1 MHTQTSAPSAS
12 SASVPSA
19 TTLTPLLAAGPE
31 ALAEAATAALAS
43 AAAARDRFVALPAA
57 TPFLA
62 AVDAF
67 DALGHDLNTVT
78 GAAGLFFQVHPEHAV
93 RERAASVEQDISR
106 YATELSLDRAV
117 YERLAALDLDS
128 AEAKAQPVA
137 RRLVEKALRDFRRAG
152 VDRDEATRARVVE
165 LREELVLIGQEFSR
179 HIAGDVRT
187 ITLPEGR
194 AGLAGLPEDWIASHP
209 PAADGSVTV
218 TTNPTDFLPFMK
230 YAQSS
235 AHRKALYLAFH
246 SRGAPANLDV
256 LSRMLA
262 RRHELATILGYASW
276 AAYAT
281 EDKMI
286 RTPERAAQFIARVTE
301 LTGARLQREL
311 DELLAVQR
319 QRDPGARLIHDYDR
333 MQLMESVRR
342 DRLRYDSRDARPYF
356 PYAAV
361 QRGVLETTSR
371 LYGVTLHKLDLA
383 CWHPDI
389 EAWDVRENGTLLARF
404 YLDMHPRTD
413 KYKHAAMF
421 DLVNGML
428 PAADAATAGA
438 AGGTRGAG
446 DGAATRLP
454 EACLVCNFPQ
464 TTDSDPGLME
474 PGEVTTFF
482 HEFGHLMHHLLA
494 GRQRW
499 LAVSGI
505 STEWDFVEV
514 PSQLY
519 EEWAR
524 DVAVL
529 QSFARHHAT
538 GEPIPSALVERMRQ
552 AAEYGK
558 GINTRIQMFYAG
570 LSLEYYSRDPA
581 GLDTT
586 DVIRQQKPRY
596 VPFPHEEGTTLQT
609 GFGHL
614 EGYTALYYTYMWSLV
629 LAKDLLSG
637 FGADLM
643 DTTVARRY
651 RHCVLEPGGS
661 KDAELLVSDFL
672 GRPFDFRA
680 FEAWLAA

>member
-1 MHTQTSAPSAS
+1 MQTQTSAPSAS
-12 SASVPSA
+12 SPPSA

-31 ALAEAATAALAS
+31 ALGAAAAAALKS
-43 AAAARDRFVALPAA
+43 AAAARDRFVALPAG
-57 TPFLA
+57 TPFLQ

-78 GAAGLFFQVHPEHAV
+78 GAAGLFFQVHPLLAQ
-93 RERAASVEQDISR
+93 RERAAAVEQDISR
-106 YATELSLDRAV
+106 YATDLSLDRAV

-128 AEAKAQPVA
+128 AEAKAQPIA

-152 VDRDEATRARVVE
+152 VDRDEATRKRVVA

-179 HIAGDVRT
+179 HIAGDVRSIT
-187 ITLPEGR
+187 IPEGR

-209 PAADGSVTV
+209 PAADGSVSV

-235 AHRKALYLAFH
+235 AHRKALYVAFH

-286 RTPERAAQFIARVTE
+286 KTPERAAQFVARVTD

-319 QRDPGARLIHDYDR
+319 RTEPGAQVIRDYDR

-361 QRGVLETTSR
+361 KRGVLDTTAR

-383 CWHPDI
+383 CWHADI
-389 EAWDVRENGTLLARF
+389 EAYDVRENGTLLARF

-421 DLVNGML
+421 DLVNGMQ
-428 PAADAATAGA
+428 PVAAFAASRDAQGA
-438 AGGTRGAG
+438 AG
-446 DGAATRLP
+446 RLP

-464 TTDSDPGLME
+464 ATDSDPGLME

-524 DVAVL
+524 DVTVL
-529 QSFARHHAT
+529 QSFAKHHAT
-538 GEPIPSALVERMRQ
+538 GEPIPAALVARMRE

-570 LSLEYYSRDPA
+570 LSLEYYSHDPA

-586 DVIRQQKPRY
+586 DVIRRLKPKY

-629 LAKDLLSG
+629 LAKDLFSK
-637 FGADLM
+637 FGSNLM
-643 DTTVARRY
+643 DTTVARKFRQ
-651 RHCVLEPGGS
+651 CVLEPGGS

-680 FEAWLAA
+680 FEAWLSA

>member
-1 MHTQTSAPSAS
+1 MPGAGPGDRAARIPRMKTQVPAPSAS
-12 SASVPSA
+12 SQPVA
-19 TTLTPLLAAGPE
+19 TALSPLLAAGPE
-31 ALAEAATAALAS
+31 ALGAAAAGALAS
-43 AAAARDRFVALPAA
+43 AAAARDRFVALPAG
-57 TPFLA
+57 TPFLE

-67 DALGHDLNTVT
+67 DALGHHLNTIT
-78 GAAGLFFQVHPEHAV
+78 GAAGLFFQVHPAPGV
-93 RERAASVEQDISR
+93 RERAAAVEQDISR
-106 YATELSLDRAV
+106 YATDLSLDRAV
-117 YERLAALDLDS
+117 YERLAALDLS
-128 AEAKAQPVA
+128 APEAQAQPVA

-152 VDRDEATRARVVE
+152 VDRDEASRTRVRA

-179 HIAGDVRT
+179 TIASDVRT
-187 ITLPEGR
+187 VTIPEGR
-194 AGLAGLPEDWIASHP
+194 AGLEGLPEDWIASHP
-209 PAADGSVTV
+209 PAADGSVAV

-230 YAQSS
+230 YAQNG
-235 AHRKALYLAFH
+235 AYRQALYRAYH

-256 LSRMLA
+256 LARMLA
-262 RRHELATILGYASW
+262 RRHELATLLGYPSW

-286 RTPERAAQFIARVTE
+286 RTPGRAAEFVARVTE
-301 LTGARLQREL
+301 LTGARLQREV
-311 DELLAVQR
+311 DELLEAQR
-319 QRDPGARLIHDYDR
+319 RTEPGAQVIHDYDR

-356 PYAAV
+356 PYEAV
-361 QRGVLETTSR
+361 KRGVLDTTAR
-371 LYGVTLHKLDLA
+371 LHGLHFQKLALA

-389 EAWDVRENGTLLARF
+389 EAWDVRENGVLLARF

-421 DLVNGML
+421 DLVAGFQ
-428 PAADAATAGA
+428 PGA
-438 AGGTRGAG
+438 AAPAG
-446 DGAATRLP
+446 RVP

-464 TTDSDPGLME
+464 PTDDDPGLME
-474 PGEVTTFF
+474 PGEVTTLF

-499 LAVSGI
+499 LSVAGI

-519 EEWAR
+519 EEWSR
-524 DVAVL
+524 DVSVL
-529 QSFARHHAT
+529 QSFARHHVT
-538 GEPIPSALVERMRQ
+538 GEPIPAALVARMR
-552 AAEYGK
+552 AAADYGK
-558 GINTRIQMFYAG
+558 GIGTRIQMFYAA
-570 LSLEYYSRDPA
+570 LSLAYYGGDPA
-581 GLDTT
+581 GLDSTE
-586 DVIRQQKPRY
+586 VIRRLKPQY

-629 LAKDLLSG
+629 LAKDLFSQ
-637 FGADLM
+637 FGADLQ
-643 DTTVARRY
+643 DTAVARRY
-651 RHCVLEPGGS
+651 RQRVLEPGGS
-661 KDAELLVSDFL
+661 RDAELLVSDFL